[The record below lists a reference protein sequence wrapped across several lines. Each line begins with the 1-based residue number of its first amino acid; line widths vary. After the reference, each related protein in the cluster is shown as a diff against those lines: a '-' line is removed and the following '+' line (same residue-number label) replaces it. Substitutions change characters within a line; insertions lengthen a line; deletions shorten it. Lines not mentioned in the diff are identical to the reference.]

1 MSELLRVRFAKLG
14 KVRFTS
20 HRDVARMWERALRRS
35 GLAVARSQG
44 FNPRPLV
51 AFGLALPTGC
61 ESLAEYLDVTLA
73 GEGDREGVGEPAG
86 APEVAAQGGAQ
97 RELGSLGAALSGFLP
112 EGIDVLALAILPSGV
127 SSLQQEVS
135 SCSWELEVQGVTAS
149 ELVGRVERL
158 LDAPSVSVQRER
170 KGRQFDDDLRPS
182 VRSLALFEPSEAP
195 AGPAGAASWL
205 RAELATQ
212 PRGVRPRELVEALGT
227 DLVLVRGRRTQQWIE
242 HDGDRWEPLRVA
254 DFGRSVIAPHAM
266 ERAS

>member
-1 MSELLRVRFAKLG
+1 VADRLRVRFAKVG
-14 KVRFTS
+14 KIRFTS

-35 GLAVARSQG
+35 GLPVARSQG

-73 GEGDREGVGEPAG
+73 QDADGSQAGQPWGDIYPD
-86 APEVAAQGGAQ
+86 
-97 RELGSLGAALSGFLP
+97 LGSLGAALSEFLP
-112 EGIDVLALAILPSGV
+112 DGVDVVAAAALGGGA

-135 SCSWELEVQGVTAS
+135 SCSWELEVHGVTAS
-149 ELVGRVERL
+149 ELIERVERL

-182 VRSLALFEPSEAP
+182 VRSLALCEPPQGMDPS
-195 AGPAGAASWL
+195 GRSSSWL
-205 RAELATQ
+205 RAETATR
-212 PRGVRPRELVEALGT
+212 PRGVRPRELVEVLGT
-227 DLVLVRGRRTQQWIE
+227 DVVLARARRTQQWIE
-242 HDGDRWEPLRVA
+242 RDGDRWEPLSVD
-254 DFGRSVIAPHAM
+254 DFGRAVIASHAM

>member
-1 MSELLRVRFAKLG
+1 VG
-14 KVRFTS
+14 KIRFTS

-35 GLAVARSQG
+35 GLPVARSQG

-73 GEGDREGVGEPAG
+73 PADDEPS
-86 APEVAAQGGAQ
+86 AAQPWGDIYPD
-97 RELGSLGAALSGFLP
+97 LGSLGAALSEFLP
-112 EGIDVLALAILPSGV
+112 DGIDVVALAGLPSDA

-182 VRSLALFEPSEAP
+182 VRSLALFEPLEGIVTLDGSS
-195 AGPAGAASWL
+195 SWL
-205 RAELATQ
+205 RAETATR
-212 PRGVRPRELVEALGT
+212 PRGVRPRELVEVLGT
-227 DLVLVRGRRTQQWIE
+227 DVVLARARRTQQWIE
-242 HDGDRWEPLRVA
+242 RDGDRWEPLSLD
-254 DFGRSVIAPHAM
+254 DFGRAVIASHAM

>member
-1 MSELLRVRFAKLG
+1 VADRLRVRFTKVG
-14 KVRFTS
+14 KIRFTS

-35 GLAVARSQG
+35 GLPVARSQG

-73 GEGDREGVGEPAG
+73 EADQASSG
-86 APEVAAQGGAQ
+86 PEMLADPYS
-97 RELGSLGAALSGFLP
+97 ELGSLGSALSEFLP
-112 EGIDVLALAILPSGV
+112 DGIDVVALSALPSGA

-149 ELVGRVERL
+149 ELVGKVERL

-182 VRSLALFEPSEAP
+182 VRSLALFEPSEKVAVS
-195 AGPAGAASWL
+195 ASSGTWL
-205 RAELATQ
+205 RAELATR

-227 DLVLVRGRRTQQWIE
+227 DVVLVRGRRTQQWIE
-242 HDGDRWEPLRVA
+242 HDGDRWEPLSVD